1 MELLVE
7 QGFMQG
13 ALFAGI
19 LNLGTVPV
27 LPSLYEVWGDLNQC
41 IHRNW
46 LYIKCRGLSLE
57 NVFQINILIYTFIKR
72 STVYSVYKINEF
84 YWLAVILSEKVRQCK
99 LKLKM

>member
-27 LPSLYEVWGDLNQC
+27 LPSLYEV
-41 IHRNW
+41 
-46 LYIKCRGLSLE
+46 
-57 NVFQINILIYTFIKR
+57 
-72 STVYSVYKINEF
+72 
-84 YWLAVILSEKVRQCK
+84 
-99 LKLKM
+99 